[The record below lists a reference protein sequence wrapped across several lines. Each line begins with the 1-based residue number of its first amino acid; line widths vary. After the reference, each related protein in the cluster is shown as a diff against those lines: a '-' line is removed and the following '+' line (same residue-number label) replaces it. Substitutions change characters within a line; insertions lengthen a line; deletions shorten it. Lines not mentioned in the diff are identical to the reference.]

1 MGAVREK
8 VTLTYGSLLHPYIEA
23 QQKCNKPKPLY
34 QPPFTATST
43 SIRPTYK
50 TPKNVSKGAYSCK
63 HFVWLSFVF
72 PKPLVYA
79 SIEGNLKM

>member
-23 QQKCNKPKPLY
+23 QQKCNKPKTLVTTPF
-34 QPPFTATST
+34 FTATST

-63 HFVWLSFVF
+63 HFV
-72 PKPLVYA
+72 
-79 SIEGNLKM
+79 